1 MTIILNGETHEVQE
15 GSTVSDLLTLLE
27 MKNEPI
33 VTELD
38 GQALTHHDYASS
50 ILLEGS
56 RVEVIR
62 LAAGG

>member
-1 MTIILNGETHEVQE
+1 MTIQLNGETHEIKE
-15 GSTVSDLLTLLE
+15 GSTVSDLLNLLN
-27 MKNEPI
+27 MQNEPV

-38 GQALTHHDYASS
+38 GQALTQQEYASS
-50 ILLEGS
+50 VLLEGS

>member
-1 MTIILNGETHEVQE
+1 MTIILNGETHEVRE
-15 GSTVSDLLTLLE
+15 GSTISDLLTVLN

-38 GQALTHHDYASS
+38 GRALTHHDYASS

>member
-1 MTIILNGETHEVQE
+1 MTIQLNGETHEIRE
-15 GSTVSDLLTLLE
+15 GSTIGDLLTLLN
-27 MKNEPI
+27 MQNEPV

-38 GQALTHHDYASS
+38 GQAVTQQEYASS
-50 ILLEGS
+50 VLLEGS

>member
-15 GSTVSDLLTLLE
+15 GSTVSDLLTLLD

-33 VTELD
+33 VIELD

>member
-1 MTIILNGETHEVQE
+1 MTIQLNGETYEIKE
-15 GSTVSDLLTLLE
+15 GSTIGDLLTLLN
-27 MKNEPI
+27 MQNEPI

>member
-1 MTIILNGETHEVQE
+1 MTIQLNGETHEIRE
-15 GSTVSDLLTLLE
+15 GSTIGDLLTLLN
-27 MKNEPI
+27 MQNEPV

-38 GQALTHHDYASS
+38 GQALTQQEYASS
-50 ILLEGS
+50 VLLEGS

>member
-1 MTIILNGETHEVQE
+1 MTITLNGDSYDLKE
-15 GSTVSDLLTLLE
+15 GSTVSDLLTLL
-27 MKNEPI
+27 NLLSDPI

-38 GQALTHHDYASS
+38 GQALTRRDYASS

>member
-1 MTIILNGETHEVQE
+1 MTITLNGDNYDLKE
-15 GSTVSDLLTLLE
+15 GSTVSDLLNLL
-27 MKNEPI
+27 NLLSQPI

-38 GQALTHHDYASS
+38 GQALTRHDYASS

>member
-1 MTIILNGETHEVQE
+1 MTIILNGDSYDLKE
-15 GSTVSDLLTLLE
+15 GSTVDDLLTLLGLL
-27 MKNEPI
+27 NDPI

-38 GQALTHHDYASS
+38 GQALTRQDYASS
-50 ILLEGS
+50 TLLEGS